1 MRVCLYSVQSLAVCV
16 SAPFGCDC
24 QRYWHGRQEAN
35 AGPTW
40 HMAILLVDAN
50 PWKKAILINPE
61 ENSVMEDFAEHSNEQ
76 PLAKRG

>member
-1 MRVCLYSVQSLAVCV
+1 MRLPALLARHERELTQ
-16 SAPFGCDC
+16 G
-24 QRYWHGRQEAN
+24 QHG
-35 AGPTW
+35 TW

-61 ENSVMEDFAEHSNEQ
+61 ENSVMEDVEEQSNEQ